1 MLSYKNRQ
9 VSNRD
14 HIIRYSDY
22 RSNILHVFSE
32 FCSTYIASFHL
43 IQLERFRHSTMDFNS
58 GSRLSFETA
67 RLLRGKCVVDNKYF
81 HIKSISCVDIIKRN
95 SMSTL
100 IKFSSFPKTVE
111 LGCFVFPGLLCG
123 AAALNQPGLLSS
135 GVTSSRGADGDKL
148 SFATYLFPRIHVFS
162 HNWPYT
168 LLALH
173 RLNRRDRFSGD
184 LHS

>member
-1 MLSYKNRQ
+1 MYL
-9 VSNRD
+9 
-14 HIIRYSDY
+14 DY
-22 RSNILHVFSE
+22 QSNILRVFSE

-58 GSRLSFETA
+58 GSRWSLETA

-100 IKFSSFPKTVE
+100 TKSSSFPKTVE
-111 LGCFVFPGLLCG
+111 LGRFVFPGLLRG

-148 SFATYLFPRIHVFS
+148 SFATYLFPQIHVFS

-168 LLALH
+168 LLTLH
-173 RLNRRDRFSGD
+173 GLNRRDRSRGNF
-184 LHS
+184 HS

>member
-1 MLSYKNRQ
+1 MIICHHLRLLKRLLLKRAVPVDLRQ
-9 VSNRD
+9 
-14 HIIRYSDY
+14 
-22 RSNILHVFSE
+22 LH
-32 FCSTYIASFHL
+32 
-43 IQLERFRHSTMDFNS
+43 HSTMDFNS
-58 GSRLSFETA
+58 GSRLILETTK
-67 RLLRGKCVVDNKYF
+67 LLRGKCVVDKKYF

-100 IKFSSFPKTVE
+100 TKSSSFPKTVE
-111 LGCFVFPGLLCG
+111 LSRFVFPGLLRG

-135 GVTSSRGADGDKL
+135 GVTFLRGANGDKL
-148 SFATYLFPRIHVFS
+148 SFATYLFPRIHVFN

-173 RLNRRDRFSGD
+173 GLNRRDKSRGD